1 MYIPRKRIITIK
13 RYGKY
18 TRVIEA
24 PEPVRPTQNG
34 SENKGGKRDTNPDTP
49 KARCNSS
56 FSAHRALAIALN
68 NNWHWYGHLQLAKE
82 PVTTFD
88 DAYKITKKL
97 RDRLD
102 KQRERTEEK
111 NFVYL
116 IVPDFTE
123 QGSVQKWFLH
133 IWLMN
138 VPNAEKAFL
147 QDLVSEKKIT
157 YHWKKYEK
165 QNGYSELYKIYDSG
179 KATNGQW
186 VEQNAFQIF
195 EIMKRTAPVIPKD
208 KRLYYASNDLTIDI
222 VIAEGRPSEINK
234 IISDPRGNGFVRSE
248 WVTGLDL
255 EENIA
260 EAKKYLLS
268 NDFDIEE
275 RNLADLFL
283 IPPPEPEQQEDPFFS
298 YDNYSYEGEYIP
310 PADDDYFFC
319 DNTEYSE
326 PVADFDYSVLNEI
339 YENEVYNFD

>member
-1 MYIPRKRIITIK
+1 MYILRERKITIK

-18 TRVIEA
+18 TKVTDA
-24 PEPVRPTQNG
+24 LKPVEPTQNG
-34 SENKGGKRDTNPDTP
+34 SENKGGKKETNPDTP
-49 KARCNSS
+49 KSRNNFGTSMN
-56 FSAHRALAIALN
+56 RALAIALN
-68 NNWHWYGHLQLAKE
+68 NNWHWYGHLQLDKE
-82 PVTTFD
+82 PVITFD

-97 RDRLD
+97 RNRLE

-111 NFVYL
+111 NFAYL

-123 QGSVQKWFLH
+123 QGSMQKWFLH

-138 VPNAEKAFL
+138 VPKPEKAFS
-147 QDLVSEKKIT
+147 QDLVSEQKII

-179 KATNGQW
+179 RTTNGQW

-208 KRLYYASNDLTIDI
+208 KRLYYSSNDLIIDI
-222 VIAEGRPSEINK
+222 VIAEGRPSEINEVS
-234 IISDPRGNGFVRSE
+234 SDPRGNGFVKSE
-248 WVTGLDL
+248 WFTSSDL
-255 EENIA
+255 EENIKEA
-260 EAKKYLLS
+260 EKYLLS
-268 NDFDIEE
+268 SDFDIEE

-283 IPPPEPEQQEDPFFS
+283 IPPPEPEQQEETFFS

-310 PADDDYFFC
+310 PADDSYYH
-319 DNTEYSE
+319 TE

>member
-1 MYIPRKRIITIK
+1 MYIPRERKITIK

-18 TRVIEA
+18 TKVTDA
-24 PEPVRPTQNG
+24 PEPVRYTQNG
-34 SENKGGKRDTNPDTP
+34 SENKGGKKETNPDTP
-49 KARCNSS
+49 KSRNNFGTSMN
-56 FSAHRALAIALN
+56 RALAIALN

-111 NFVYL
+111 NFAYL

-123 QGSVQKWFLH
+123 QGSIQKWFLH

-138 VPNAEKAFL
+138 VPNTEKVFS
-147 QDLVSEKKIT
+147 QDLVSGEKIT
-157 YHWKKYEK
+157 YHWKKYER
-165 QNGYSELYKIYDSG
+165 QNGYSELYKIYSSG
-179 KATNGQW
+179 KTTNGQW

-234 IISDPRGNGFVRSE
+234 VSNSPRGNGFVRSE
-248 WVTGLDL
+248 WFTSSDL
-255 EENIA
+255 EENTE
-260 EAKKYLLS
+260 EAKKYLITY
-268 NDFDIEE
+268 DFDIEE
-275 RNLADLFL
+275 LALSEIDKELGIL
-283 IPPPEPEQQEDPFFS
+283 PPPEPEQQEEIFFS
-298 YDNYSYEGEYIP
+298 YDNYSYEGDYIP
-310 PADDDYFFC
+310 PADDSYYR
-319 DNTEYSE
+319 TE
-326 PVADFDYSVLNEI
+326 PVEDFDYSVLNEI
-339 YENEVYNFD
+339 YENEVYNFDY

>member
-1 MYIPRKRIITIK
+1 MYIPRERKITIK

-18 TRVIEA
+18 TKVTDA

-34 SENKGGKRDTNPDTP
+34 SENKGGKRETDPDTP
-49 KARCNSS
+49 KSRNNFGTSMN
-56 FSAHRALAIALN
+56 RALAIALN
-68 NNWHWYGHLQLAKE
+68 NKWHWYGHLQLAKE

-102 KQRERTEEK
+102 KQRERTKEK
-111 NFVYL
+111 NFAYL

-138 VPNAEKAFL
+138 VPNAEKAFS
-147 QDLVSEKKIT
+147 QDPVSGEKII

-165 QNGYSELYKIYDSG
+165 QNGYSELYKIYSSG
-179 KATNGQW
+179 KTTNGQW

-208 KRLYYASNDLTIDI
+208 KRLYYASNDLTVDV
-222 VIAEGRPSEINK
+222 VIAEGLPSELHK
-234 IISDPRGNGFVRSE
+234 VSSDPRGNPFVKSE
-248 WVTGLDL
+248 WFTSSDL
-255 EENIA
+255 GKNIE

-283 IPPPEPEQQEDPFFS
+283 IPPPEPEQQEEIFFS
-298 YDNYSYEGEYIP
+298 YDNYSYEGDYIP
-310 PADDDYFFC
+310 PADDSYYR
-319 DNTEYSE
+319 TE
-326 PVADFDYSVLNEI
+326 PVEDFDYSVLNEI
-339 YENEVYNFD
+339 YENEVYNFDY

>member
-1 MYIPRKRIITIK
+1 MYIPRKRKITIK

-18 TRVIEA
+18 TKVTDA

-34 SENKGGKRDTNPDTP
+34 SENKGGKRETDPDTP
-49 KARCNSS
+49 KSRNNFGTSMN
-56 FSAHRALAIALN
+56 RALAIALN

-82 PVTTFD
+82 DITTFD
-88 DAYKITKKL
+88 DAYKIINTL
-97 RDRLD
+97 CNRLK

-111 NFVYL
+111 NFAYL

-138 VPNAEKAFL
+138 VPNAEKAFS
-147 QDLVSEKKIT
+147 QDPVSGEKII

-165 QNGYSELYKIYDSG
+165 QNGYSELYKIYSSG
-179 KATNGQW
+179 KTTNGQW

-195 EIMKRTAPVIPKD
+195 EIMKRTASVIPKD
-208 KRLYYASNDLTIDI
+208 KRLYYASNDLTVDI

-234 IISDPRGNGFVRSE
+234 VSSDPRGNGFVRSE
-248 WVTGLDL
+248 WFTSSDL
-255 EENIA
+255 EENT
-260 EAKKYLLS
+260 EDAKKYLITY
-268 NDFDIEE
+268 DFDIEE

-283 IPPPEPEQQEDPFFS
+283 IPPPEPEQQEEIFFS

-310 PADDDYFFC
+310 PADDSYYH
-319 DNTEYSE
+319 TEPAE
-326 PVADFDYSVLNEI
+326 DFDYSILNEI
-339 YENEVYNFD
+339 YENERYDFD